1 MTTTVRISVEARDLL
16 KAFARSSGR
25 SIQEVL
31 EEAIE
36 LYRRQVFLDQVNAG
50 YARLRQDEV
59 AWVAEQKD
67 RSAWNGTLGDGLN
80 GD

>member
-1 MTTTVRISVEARDLL
+1 MTATVRISVEARDLL
-16 KAFARSSGR
+16 KAVARSSGR
-25 SIQEVL
+25 TLQEVL

-36 LYRRQVFLDQVNAG
+36 LYRRHVFLEQVKAG

-59 AWVAEQKD
+59 GWVAEQKD
-67 RSAWNGTLGDGLN
+67 RSAWDGTLGDGLE